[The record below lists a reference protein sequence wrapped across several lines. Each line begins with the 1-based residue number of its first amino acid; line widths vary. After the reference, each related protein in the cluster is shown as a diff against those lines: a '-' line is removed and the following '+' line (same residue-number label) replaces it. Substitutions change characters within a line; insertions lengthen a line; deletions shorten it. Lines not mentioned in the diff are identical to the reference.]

1 MNSRIFSRCTP
12 AVRTITQRRGI
23 SAYQRARDAIK
34 HFEPHPFERYPVSQQ
49 SAPADW
55 GKQFR
60 KIGGNAM
67 IRLSLHAQRK
77 EREDSKG
84 LWEKCMFRTARDA
97 TQRENLSQ
105 TIRTIQADSL
115 RQTTDLERVNTKY
128 VEAQRKVGLAE
139 ANDRALKQQIR
150 SAEQTAK
157 GLREEMARMKILV
170 NQTRNSCANE
180 VRKRERVIEGL
191 KKHVGEGGRARG
203 SGKAVGVITVNVVAG
218 VGGETKGGET
228 TSINDTGYDLRTE
241 TNEFLTEL
249 ARGLSEDN
257 ENMGGLLRRTVD
269 TLRTL
274 SGCEKDNTRDLGMVV
289 QMETGYEALAGDM
302 EYVIEHLRHIL
313 TNPSFVPLEE
323 VEVREEEIARLRDG
337 WEKMESRWREAVQ
350 MMDGWRKR
358 MSRSGQTV
366 NLEEL
371 KMGLSLSPLKTK
383 EEAVENA
390 YQLSTL
396 MEEGEGDTQADID
409 AMDDSGVP
417 GQNEFQEPEF
427 DEDDSELSESSM
439 FEDEPLDEASEEQ
452 PSEPSEV
459 EEQEDKTF
467 ATASSLS
474 PGPPPQLSP
483 LRETNT
489 KGNQGSPS
497 PQRDG
502 FSTIMEEN
510 TYELLQLEAGTPAR
524 PKSTP
529 KARSQTPKNQE
540 NPDLSLDEIS
550 LLKTSKVSQRS
561 PRKISNPTPKSSRP
575 AAAPKLQ
582 QTPSSKLPRPR
593 DNLPQ
598 QSPLTMASIAAKLA
612 ATERE
617 ADAARVRAKI
627 KAAKLSRVNAAVVN
641 VDATKLMP
649 PPPRTNELVDDE
661 DAEPVK
667 SDAGQNRKRK
677 ATGRTQGGRANRRR
691 STLSPWEL
699 ESLILGG
706 VTVSPGK
713 ES

>member
-1 MNSRIFSRCTP
+1 
-12 AVRTITQRRGI
+12 
-23 SAYQRARDAIK
+23 
-34 HFEPHPFERYPVSQQ
+34 
-49 SAPADW
+49 
-55 GKQFR
+55 
-60 KIGGNAM
+60 
-67 IRLSLHAQRK
+67 
-77 EREDSKG
+77 
-84 LWEKCMFRTARDA
+84 
-97 TQRENLSQ
+97 
-105 TIRTIQADSL
+105 L
-115 RQTTDLERVNTKY
+115 RQTTELERVNNKNA
-128 VEAQRKVGLAE
+128 EAQRKLGLAE
-139 ANDRALKQQIR
+139 ANERALKQQIR
-150 SAEQTAK
+150 SAEQVAK
-157 GLREEMARMKILV
+157 GLKEEMARMKILV

-203 SGKAVGVITVNVVAG
+203 SGKAVGVVTVNVVAG
-218 VGGETKGGET
+218 IGGEAKGGDSV
-228 TSINDTGYDLRTE
+228 SINDTGYDLRME

-289 QMETGYEALAGDM
+289 QMETGYEALAADM
-302 EYVIEHLRHIL
+302 DYVIEHLRHIL

-323 VEVREEEIARLRDG
+323 VEVREAEIVRLRDG

-358 MSRSGQTV
+358 MARSGQTV

-371 KMGLSLSPLKTK
+371 KMGLMLSPLKPK
-383 EEAVENA
+383 EESMDQVH
-390 YQLSTL
+390 QFSTL

-409 AMDDSGVP
+409 ALDDSGIP
-417 GQNEFQEPEF
+417 GYDEMEEPEF
-427 DEDDSELSESSM
+427 NENESEISESSM
-439 FEDEPLDEASEEQ
+439 FEDEPLDDGASEEQ
-452 PSEPSEV
+452 LDGQPGIEEP
-459 EEQEDKTF
+459 EDRTF

-483 LRETNT
+483 LRETST

-497 PQRDG
+497 PQREG

-510 TYELLQLEAGTPAR
+510 TYEIPQLEAGTPAK
-524 PKSTP
+524 PKSAGKTRP
-529 KARSQTPKNQE
+529 QPPNIQERSV
-540 NPDLSLDEIS
+540 DLSLDEIS
-550 LLKTSKVSQRS
+550 LLKTSKVSRRS
-561 PRKISNPTPKSSRP
+561 PRKVSNPTPKSARRA
-575 AAAPKLQ
+575 AAAPKLH

-627 KAAKLSRVNAAVVN
+627 KAAKLNRGNAAVPSA
-641 VDATKLMP
+641 DATKLMP
-649 PPPRTNELVDDE
+649 PPSKPRETAEDE
-661 DAEPVK
+661 ETEPVK
-667 SDAGQNRKRK
+667 SDVVQTRKRK
-677 ATGRTQGGRANRRR
+677 ATGRTQDGRANRRR

-706 VTVSPGK
+706 VTASPGK